1 MPVDIDLLQQP
12 QKMAEEYIKGKKGEA
27 CNATKKHGRDENET
41 HHLWNL
47 H

>member
-27 CNATKKHGRDENET
+27 CNATKKDTKLFNMGKNEG
-41 HHLWNL
+41 
-47 H
+47 